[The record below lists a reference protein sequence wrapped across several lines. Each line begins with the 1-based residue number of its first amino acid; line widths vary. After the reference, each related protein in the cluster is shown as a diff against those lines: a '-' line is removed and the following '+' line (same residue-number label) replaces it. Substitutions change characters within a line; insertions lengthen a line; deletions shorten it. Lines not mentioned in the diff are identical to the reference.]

1 MSELET
7 AKESFRHNTSV
18 MPFRRSAS
26 AKVLPYED
34 RHDVIV
40 SNSFAGDM
48 SFHEM
53 AEFVKKTDW
62 FVEASESNPQ
72 GLGFEKRIG
81 FGFMGGGMLGVTT
94 ILAHVTDKLGRQVGE
109 SMGTREGEPLARF
122 LDTKYPKLA
131 PHHAETVWDADHAA
145 AVTSHFMGSTISVDA
160 EGKKA
165 AYAIAGGKLDDD
177 GNMKLDKDG
186 KIPAA
191 PEHTLRPEKK
201 KLLGHVSDALGA
213 MVRALEYADG
223 EKGGHTFYI
232 TDYFGLREKAAQ
244 IQRDNKAKGQEGV
257 SAKITSEDLKKAD
270 KILDLE
276 PPIMMLKRVCKTLD
290 ELCLV
295 VPYPEDAEL
304 EEEETLKTW
313 KSLYPSRTLVL
324 VPISGKFK
332 ITTSFNLLAAICNA
346 CATGKA
352 VPETGLAESP
362 RPCLVGVASGGFG
375 VLEQMAE
382 LSTDKHSVRLIV
394 LHGSGRLADLWAEVW
409 PRRGE
414 ETFDPTVASLRL
426 QKAACFPPNVN
437 HVECMRQVLNNGEV
451 IMHPITNQSSTLER
465 LCIGLMLGDKLLQL
479 AKAQQAAYTAA
490 RHRYNMPR
498 LILRNASIGLGL
510 VSTIVAISVPD
521 GGSYGIAEDGT
532 IGEGGEGVSMDNVAS
547 QPLWVRAVYYAS
559 IILPAVMLVVDQIEA
574 YLGTSKALNACE
586 RAAGLVESQTFRYK
600 TKAGIYSDKNLAE
613 MAGHQA
619 TDFATARQLLL
630 AKKLNA
636 IQLEVAASDAQVD
649 IKAGTETMSGAMMEH
664 VLLMKHAAKGTAAAD
679 ELDGDEY
686 LKLRVEPMVIASTRA
701 SCMLLFWSL
710 VGRIF
715 LFVASA
721 VGSVFATI
729 GWSRYVAIS
738 VAFSTSVSRWL
749 AATRVEERRTA
760 HMKAASELNCAKL
773 KWEALP
779 GEQRTTQ
786 RVLDQ
791 LVCEAERFLE
801 STLPPANK
809 SWDKQRQGGDGSDDG
824 SGAQLHAAARAAV
837 LMEGSYA
844 AGADREAQMEK
855 EADLIESLVRS
866 EVDKQTPRS

>member
-1 MSELET
+1 
-7 AKESFRHNTSV
+7 

-53 AEFVKKTDW
+53 ADFVKKTDW
-62 FVEASESNPQ
+62 FAEYDKTSNPQ

-94 ILAHVTDKLGRQVGE
+94 ILGHVYDKLDRQVGE

-131 PHHAETVWDADHAA
+131 PHSCKTVWDADHAA
-145 AVTSHFMGSTISVDA
+145 DVTSHFMGSTINVDA

-165 AYAIAGGKLDDD
+165 AYVITGGKLDDD
-177 GNMKLDKDG
+177 GKIPVGKLDAEGKIG

-244 IQRDNKAKGQEGV
+244 IQRNNAAKAAPGESV
-257 SAKITSEDLKKAD
+257 SAAITSADLKKAD

-276 PPIMMLKRVCKTLD
+276 PPIMMLKRVCRTLD

-295 VPYPEDAEL
+295 VPYPVDAQL
-304 EEEETLKTW
+304 EEEETLNTW
-313 KSLYPSRTLVL
+313 KSLYPSRTLLL
-324 VPISGKFK
+324 VPISGNFK

-346 CATGKA
+346 CAKGKA

-409 PRRGE
+409 PTRGE

-426 QKAACFPPNVN
+426 QKAACFPPTVG

-809 SWDKQRQGGDGSDDG
+809 QWDKQRQGGDDG
-824 SGAQLHAAARAAV
+824 DGGGAQLHAAARAAV

-855 EADLIESLVRS
+855 EADLIESIVRS
-866 EVDKQTPRS
+866 EVGKQTPRS